1 MSNISPLLLSNTFGE
16 WQITINNMLA
26 ENNDASANGVPST
39 LVRYDANGSL
49 SFNALTVNDFQIST
63 GSVITE
69 IRTNFVQYN
78 DTSICTTKAIYDL
91 LVGSTSVRVPIKAKS
106 LAFPSSVT
114 VNAIATTFNDTSTN

>member
-39 LVRYDANGSL
+39 LVRYDANGPL

-78 DTSICTTKAIYDL
+78 DTSICTTKAIYAYWFNF
-91 LVGSTSVRVPIKAKS
+91 SR
-106 LAFPSSVT
+106 SS
-114 VNAIATTFNDTSTN
+114 N